1 MTLSTGICEPSCPF
15 NERGATMFVLSTCN
29 EQKTCP
35 EESSRHL
42 IKICSGQNYSLGTSE
57 DVENR
62 YMESAGEGMVR
73 CKPSI
78 HSPNYILKV
87 RHSKTDLNF
96 VIPSAQHQRGEIAR
110 GSRL

>member
-1 MTLSTGICEPSCPF
+1 MILSTGICEPSCPF
-15 NERGATMFVLSTCN
+15 SEQGVTMFVLSTCN

-62 YMESAGEGMVR
+62 YMESGEMVK

-78 HSPNYILKV
+78 HSPNYILNQGFF
-87 RHSKTDLNF
+87 RW
-96 VIPSAQHQRGEIAR
+96 
-110 GSRL
+110 